1 MNVVVAT
8 SNPHKV
14 TELDRLFRKTGFDFD
29 LIPFNQTEGTFPI
42 DETGSSFE
50 ENALIKAKIVHDATG
65 LPAIA
70 DDSGLEVEILQGLP
84 GIFSSRYAAHN
95 ATDVEN
101 RHKLIYQLNS
111 IGAASS
117 AAAFR
122 CALCYTDGIRTII
135 TEGYTRGTIANNE
148 RGHGGFGYDALF
160 IPDGSQQSFA
170 EMSAEEKDSYSHR
183 GMAVSQLAQYLSAL
197 GTDSREVLEPD
208 PIPSRDGLV
217 MACIAAVV
225 GSEEHLRMSIRL
237 LVRSVND
244 VEHLYEALLQTYLFA
259 GFPAA
264 LDSLTVLGE
273 EVRSM
278 GYEFQRRTE
287 PFNSEHFLERGMQLA
302 TKVYPGVFERMME
315 RLDSIS
321 PDLAQWMILDG
332 YGKTL
337 SRQGLDIASRELC
350 IVAVLAVLERE
361 KQLISHVRGALSIGV
376 TPEMLNRCADDVTEW
391 AGNGCGSRLRK
402 IIEMYAK
409 RHVS

>member
-1 MNVVVAT
+1 MKVVVAT
-8 SNPHKV
+8 SSPHKV

-29 LIPFNQTEGTFPI
+29 LIPFYQTEGAFPI
-42 DETGSSFE
+42 DETGNSFE
-50 ENALIKAKIVHDATG
+50 ENALIKAQIVHDATG

-70 DDSGLEVEILQGLP
+70 DDSGLEVDILLGLP

-111 IGAASS
+111 IGTGSS

-122 CALCYTDGIRTII
+122 CALCYADDVRTII
-135 TEGYTRGTIANNE
+135 TEGYTGGTIVNKE

-160 IPDGSQQSFA
+160 IPDGSQHSFA

-183 GMAVSQLAQYLSAL
+183 GQAVSQLAPYLYAP
-197 GTDSREVLEPD
+197 GTDSRELFEPD

-217 MACIAAVV
+217 MACIAAVM

-237 LVRSVND
+237 LVRTAND
-244 VEHLYEALLQTYLFA
+244 IEHLYEALLQTYLFA

-273 EVRSM
+273 EVRSL
-278 GYEFQRRTE
+278 GYEFQRQTE
-287 PFNSEHFLERGMQLA
+287 QFHPDHFLERGMQLA
-302 TKVYPGVFERMME
+302 AKVYPGVFERMME

-321 PDLAQWMILDG
+321 PDLAQWMISDG

-337 SRQGLDIASRELC
+337 SRPGLDIESRELC
-350 IVAVLAVLERE
+350 IVAVLAVLGRE

-376 TPEMLNRCADDVTEW
+376 TAEMLKQCADDVTEW
-391 AGNGCGSRLRK
+391 AGNVCGSKLRK
-402 IIEMYAK
+402 AIAMYT
-409 RHVS
+409 